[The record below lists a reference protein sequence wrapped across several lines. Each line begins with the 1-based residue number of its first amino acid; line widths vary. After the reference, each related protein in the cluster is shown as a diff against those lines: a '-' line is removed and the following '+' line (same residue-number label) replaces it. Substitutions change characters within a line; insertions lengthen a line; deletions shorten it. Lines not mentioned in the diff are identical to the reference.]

1 MVDHDMSVRL
11 DIKREPMGV
20 EYCLLLEALLT
31 VCSRALLVV
40 RDDLTIGSQG
50 KEKLKCLKPY
60 LVSRELRRDWPGTE
74 LLSGTARVQEYRF
87 DGGCCETLGQLV
99 DGLYGWRQ
107 PDAPEDLC
115 LLRHDRSPA
124 LVSIAHEED
133 AYLDLT
139 SQELRRLEDS
149 CEGWPKLLESLLT
162 EESI

>member
-1 MVDHDMSVRL
+1 MVDHGMSLPL
-11 DIKREPMGV
+11 DIMREPIGE
-20 EYCLLLEALLT
+20 EYRLLLEALLT

-40 RDDLTIGSQG
+40 RDDMPIDSQG
-50 KEKLKCLKPY
+50 KEKLNCLRPY
-60 LVSRELRRDWPGTE
+60 LVSNELRREWPGTK

-115 LLRHDRSPA
+115 LLRHDGSPA

-133 AYLDLT
+133 SCLDLT

-149 CEGWPKLLESLLT
+149 CEGWSELLESLLT
-162 EESI
+162 EESS